1 LNLSIKPL
9 LFTLLFL
16 NTSIFFG
23 QINDPPTV
31 TAVGDQIYCPQSQQR
46 IVTSFNIVDPDDT
59 LIPAFYI
66 QISSGYVIGE
76 DQLSLIGSHPNV
88 VANWNANQAKLIL
101 TGTGGGSAT
110 YTDIIAAVYDVVFNS
125 SNINVGAKTFSLTA
139 GSANYLASTDH
150 YYDYVPANLIT
161 WTDAKAAAEAM
172 DYFGLQ
178 GYLATLTIPDEGQ
191 ISGELSP
198 GTGWIGAS
206 DAGAEGVWKWMT
218 GPEVGTTFW
227 NGNENGSVAPGM
239 YENWNTGE
247 PNNYNGGEDYA
258 HITYNTG
265 IPGSWNDLPNNTNS
279 QPTDYQAKGF
289 VIEYG
294 GTPGDPVLNI
304 SGSTIFNPPQILST
318 TSSVSCD
325 NDPANLSATS
335 NTTDILWY
343 DSQNGG
349 TLLHT
354 GSTYN
359 PILTTNTTFWIL
371 PSSNGCTTGTRTA
384 VTATVNASPTIDTPA
399 DVTSCD
405 GSYTLPTLTNGTY
418 FTASNG
424 GGTQLNPGDVIST
437 STTLFVYAETATTP
451 SCSNEHSFDI
461 TINTLPAIDTPA
473 DVTSCD
479 SYTLPALTY
488 GTYFTASNGGGTQLN
503 PGDTISVSTT
513 LFVYAETVT
522 TPICSNEHSFDITIN
537 STPAIDTP
545 ADVSSCDSYTLL
557 TLTNGT
563 YFTASN
569 GGGTQ
574 LNPGDTISTSTTLF
588 VYAETATTPNCSDE
602 HSFDITI
609 NTTPTVDTP
618 ADVTSCDSYT
628 LPALTNGT
636 YFTASNGGGTQLNP
650 GDSISVSS
658 TLFVYA
664 ETVTTP
670 NCTNEYSFNVTID
683 ITSNATFVQIPP
695 ICEGDPLTT
704 LPTSSLEGFTGTWS
718 PVFDNTTSGTYTFT
732 PDSDQCAIGTTMDI
746 TVYPVFTPTF
756 TQVDPIC
763 VGDPLSNLNTVSDN
777 GFSGTWSPAIN
788 NTVTTEYTFT
798 PTPIPGVCFEETK
811 MTIAVLTQTTPMF
824 TQVDPICIGSVLAS
838 LPITSNDNITGSWT
852 PALNNLATTTYTFT
866 PDPNQC
872 ADETTMT
879 IVVNP
884 ISVLIIDAINLSED
898 FDANQMILV
907 SATGG
912 SGIYEYQLDG
922 GDWQSNALFEYVTGC
937 QEHIVA
943 VRDALGCST
952 IPETSIMIMEFPKL
966 FTPNGDGYNDT
977 WNIKCL
983 IDDPTAVV
991 SIFDRYG
998 KLTFQFKPSR
1008 TAWNGTF
1015 NGSML
1020 AATDYWFVVKYTND
1034 NGVEAQYRSHFSL
1047 RN

>member
-161 WTDAKAAAEAM
+161 WTDAKVAAEAM

-218 GPEVGTTFW
+218 GPEAGTTFW

-304 SGSTIFNPPQILST
+304 SGSTTFNPPQILST

-461 TINTLPAIDTPA
+461 GINTLPTIDTPA

-479 SYTLPALTY
+479 SYTLPALTN

-545 ADVSSCDSYTLL
+545 ADVTSCDSYTLPA
-557 TLTNGT
+557 LTNGT

-618 ADVTSCDSYT
+618 TDVTSCDSYT

-884 ISVLIIDAINLSED
+884 ISVLTIDAINLSED

-998 KLTFQFKPSR
+998 KLIFQFKPSR

-1047 RN
+1047 RH

>member
-1 LNLSIKPL
+1 MNLSIKPL

-161 WTDAKAAAEAM
+161 WTDAKVAAEAM

-218 GPEVGTTFW
+218 GPEAGTTFW

-304 SGSTIFNPPQILST
+304 SGSTTFNPPQILST

-371 PSSNGCTTGTRTA
+371 SSSNSCTTGTRTA

-461 TINTLPAIDTPA
+461 GINTLPTIDTPA

-479 SYTLPALTY
+479 SYTLPALTN
-488 GTYFTASNGGGTQLN
+488 GTYFTSSNGGGTQLN

-545 ADVSSCDSYTLL
+545 ADVSSCDSYTLP

-588 VYAETATTPNCSDE
+588 VYAETATTPSCSNE
-602 HSFDITI
+602 HSFDIGI
-609 NTTPTVDTP
+609 NTLPTIDTP

-636 YFTASNGGGTQLNP
+636 YFTSSNGGGTQLNP
-650 GDSISVSS
+650 GDTISVST

-670 NCTNEYSFNVTID
+670 ICTNEYSFNVTID

-884 ISVLIIDAINLSED
+884 ISVLTIDAINLSED

-998 KLTFQFKPSR
+998 KLIFQFKPSR

-1047 RN
+1047 RH

>member
-161 WTDAKAAAEAM
+161 WTDAKVAAEAM

-218 GPEVGTTFW
+218 GPEAGTTFW

-304 SGSTIFNPPQILST
+304 SGSTTFNPPQILST

-371 PSSNGCTTGTRTA
+371 SSSNSCTTGTRTA

-461 TINTLPAIDTPA
+461 GINTLLLVIAIHYQH
-473 DVTSCD
+473 S
-479 SYTLPALTY
+479 
-488 GTYFTASNGGGTQLN
+488 QMER
-503 PGDTISVSTT
+503 ISQHPMAVG
-513 LFVYAETVT
+513 
-522 TPICSNEHSFDITIN
+522 HN
-537 STPAIDTP
+537 STLEIQ
-545 ADVSSCDSYTLL
+545 SR
-557 TLTNGT
+557 
-563 YFTASN
+563 F
-569 GGGTQ
+569 
-574 LNPGDTISTSTTLF
+574 
-588 VYAETATTPNCSDE
+588 
-602 HSFDITI
+602 
-609 NTTPTVDTP
+609 
-618 ADVTSCDSYT
+618 
-628 LPALTNGT
+628 LPH
-636 YFTASNGGGTQLNP
+636 Y
-650 GDSISVSS
+650 
-658 TLFVYA
+658 
-664 ETVTTP
+664 
-670 NCTNEYSFNVTID
+670 
-683 ITSNATFVQIPP
+683 
-695 ICEGDPLTT
+695 
-704 LPTSSLEGFTGTWS
+704 
-718 PVFDNTTSGTYTFT
+718 
-732 PDSDQCAIGTTMDI
+732 
-746 TVYPVFTPTF
+746 
-756 TQVDPIC
+756 
-763 VGDPLSNLNTVSDN
+763 LS
-777 GFSGTWSPAIN
+777 
-788 NTVTTEYTFT
+788 
-798 PTPIPGVCFEETK
+798 
-811 MTIAVLTQTTPMF
+811 M
-824 TQVDPICIGSVLAS
+824 
-838 LPITSNDNITGSWT
+838 
-852 PALNNLATTTYTFT
+852 
-866 PDPNQC
+866 
-872 ADETTMT
+872 
-879 IVVNP
+879 
-884 ISVLIIDAINLSED
+884 
-898 FDANQMILV
+898 
-907 SATGG
+907 
-912 SGIYEYQLDG
+912 
-922 GDWQSNALFEYVTGC
+922 
-937 QEHIVA
+937 
-943 VRDALGCST
+943 
-952 IPETSIMIMEFPKL
+952 PK
-966 FTPNGDGYNDT
+966 
-977 WNIKCL
+977 
-983 IDDPTAVV
+983 
-991 SIFDRYG
+991 
-998 KLTFQFKPSR
+998 Q
-1008 TAWNGTF
+1008 
-1015 NGSML
+1015 
-1020 AATDYWFVVKYTND
+1020 
-1034 NGVEAQYRSHFSL
+1034 
-1047 RN
+1047 

>member
-161 WTDAKAAAEAM
+161 WTDAKVAAEAM

-218 GPEVGTTFW
+218 GPEAGTTFW

-304 SGSTIFNPPQILST
+304 SGSTTFNPPQILST

-437 STTLFVYAETATTP
+437 SKTLFVYAETATTP

-461 TINTLPAIDTPA
+461 GINTLPTIDTPA

-479 SYTLPALTY
+479 SYTLPALTN

-545 ADVSSCDSYTLL
+545 ADVTSCDSYTLP

-884 ISVLIIDAINLSED
+884 ISVLTIDAINLSED

-998 KLTFQFKPSR
+998 KLIFQFKPSR

-1047 RN
+1047 RH

>member
-1 LNLSIKPL
+1 MNLSIKPL

-161 WTDAKAAAEAM
+161 WTDAKVAAEAM

-218 GPEVGTTFW
+218 GPEAGTTFW

-304 SGSTIFNPPQILST
+304 SGSTTFNPPQILST

-461 TINTLPAIDTPA
+461 GINTLPTIDTPA

-479 SYTLPALTY
+479 SYTLPALTN

-545 ADVSSCDSYTLL
+545 ADVTSCDSYTLPA
-557 TLTNGT
+557 LTNGT

-588 VYAETATTPNCSDE
+588 VYAETATTPSCSNE
-602 HSFDITI
+602 HSFDIGI
-609 NTTPTVDTP
+609 NTLPTIDTP

-650 GDSISVSS
+650 GDTISVSS

-884 ISVLIIDAINLSED
+884 ISVLTIDAINLSED

-998 KLTFQFKPSR
+998 KLIFQFKPSR

-1047 RN
+1047 RH

>member
-1 LNLSIKPL
+1 MNLSIKPL

-161 WTDAKAAAEAM
+161 WTDAKVAAEAM

-218 GPEVGTTFW
+218 GPEAGTTFW

-304 SGSTIFNPPQILST
+304 SGSTTFNPPQILST

-359 PILTTNTTFWIL
+359 PISTTNTTFWIL
-371 PSSNGCTTGTRTA
+371 PSSNGSTTGTRTA

-461 TINTLPAIDTPA
+461 GINTLPTIDTPA

-479 SYTLPALTY
+479 SYTLPALTN

-545 ADVSSCDSYTLL
+545 ADVSSCDSYTLPA
-557 TLTNGT
+557 LTNGT

-884 ISVLIIDAINLSED
+884 ISVLTIDTINLSED

-922 GDWQSNALFEYVTGC
+922 GDWQSNTLFEYVTGC

-998 KLTFQFKPSR
+998 KLIFQFKPSR

-1047 RN
+1047 RH

>member
-1 LNLSIKPL
+1 MNLSIKPL

-161 WTDAKAAAEAM
+161 WTDAKVAAEAM

-218 GPEVGTTFW
+218 GPEAGTTFW

-304 SGSTIFNPPQILST
+304 SGSTTFNPPQILST

-461 TINTLPAIDTPA
+461 GINTLPTIDTPA

-479 SYTLPALTY
+479 SYTLPALTN

-545 ADVSSCDSYTLL
+545 ADVSSCDSYTLP

-683 ITSNATFVQIPP
+683 ITSNATFVQISP

-838 LPITSNDNITGSWT
+838 LPITSNDYITGSWT

-884 ISVLIIDAINLSED
+884 ISVLTIDAINLSED

-998 KLTFQFKPSR
+998 KLIFQFKPSR

-1047 RN
+1047 RH

>member
-1 LNLSIKPL
+1 MNLSIKPL

-161 WTDAKAAAEAM
+161 WTDAKVAAEAM

-218 GPEVGTTFW
+218 GPEAGTTFW

-304 SGSTIFNPPQILST
+304 SGSTTFNPPQILST

-461 TINTLPAIDTPA
+461 GINTLPTIDTPA

-479 SYTLPALTY
+479 SYTLPALTN

-545 ADVSSCDSYTLL
+545 ADVSSCDSYTLP

-884 ISVLIIDAINLSED
+884 ISVLTIDAINLSED

-998 KLTFQFKPSR
+998 KLIFQFKPSR

-1047 RN
+1047 RH

>member
-1 LNLSIKPL
+1 MNLSIKPL

-161 WTDAKAAAEAM
+161 WTDAKVAAEAM

-218 GPEVGTTFW
+218 GPEAGTTFW

-304 SGSTIFNPPQILST
+304 SGSTTFNPPQILST

-437 STTLFVYAETATTP
+437 SKTLFVYAETATTP

-461 TINTLPAIDTPA
+461 GINTLPTIDTPA

-479 SYTLPALTY
+479 SYTLPALTN

-545 ADVSSCDSYTLL
+545 ADVTSCDSYTLP

-884 ISVLIIDAINLSED
+884 ISVLTIDAINLSED

-998 KLTFQFKPSR
+998 KLIFQFKPSR

-1047 RN
+1047 RH

>member
-1 LNLSIKPL
+1 MNLSIKPL

-161 WTDAKAAAEAM
+161 WTDAKVAAEAM

-218 GPEVGTTFW
+218 GPEAGTTFW

-304 SGSTIFNPPQILST
+304 SGSTTFNPPQILST

-437 STTLFVYAETATTP
+437 SKTLFVYAETATTP

-461 TINTLPAIDTPA
+461 GINTLPTIDTPA

-479 SYTLPALTY
+479 SYTLPALTN

-545 ADVSSCDSYTLL
+545 ADVTSCDSYTLPA
-557 TLTNGT
+557 LTNGT

-884 ISVLIIDAINLSED
+884 ISVLTIDAINLSED

-998 KLTFQFKPSR
+998 KLIFQFKPSR

-1015 NGSML
+1015 NGTML

-1047 RN
+1047 RH

>member
-1 LNLSIKPL
+1 MNLSIKPL

-161 WTDAKAAAEAM
+161 WTDAKVAAEAM

-218 GPEVGTTFW
+218 GPEAGTTFW

-304 SGSTIFNPPQILST
+304 SGSTTFNPPQILST

-437 STTLFVYAETATTP
+437 SKTLFVYAETATTP

-461 TINTLPAIDTPA
+461 GINTLPTIDTPA

-479 SYTLPALTY
+479 SYTLPALTN

-545 ADVSSCDSYTLL
+545 ADVTSCDSYTLPA
-557 TLTNGT
+557 LTNGT

-998 KLTFQFKPSR
+998 KLIFQFKPSR

-1047 RN
+1047 RH

>member
-161 WTDAKAAAEAM
+161 WTDAKVAAEAM

-746 TVYPVFTPTF
+746 TVYPVFKPTF

>member
-1 LNLSIKPL
+1 MNLSIKPL

-161 WTDAKAAAEAM
+161 WTDAKVAAEAM

-218 GPEVGTTFW
+218 GPEAGTTFW

-294 GTPGDPVLNI
+294 GTPGDAVLNI
-304 SGSTIFNPPQILST
+304 SGSTTFNPPQILST

-461 TINTLPAIDTPA
+461 GINTLPTIDTPA

-479 SYTLPALTY
+479 SYTLPALTN

-545 ADVSSCDSYTLL
+545 ADVSSCDSYTLP

-884 ISVLIIDAINLSED
+884 ISVLTIDTINLSED

-922 GDWQSNALFEYVTGC
+922 GDWQSNTLFEYVTGC

-998 KLTFQFKPSR
+998 KLIFQFKPSR

-1047 RN
+1047 RH

>member
-1 LNLSIKPL
+1 MNLSIKPL

-161 WTDAKAAAEAM
+161 WTDAKVAAEAM

-218 GPEVGTTFW
+218 GPEAGTTFW

-304 SGSTIFNPPQILST
+304 SGSTTFNPPQILST

-424 GGTQLNPGDVIST
+424 GGTQLNPGDTIST

-451 SCSNEHSFDI
+451 NCSNEHSFDI
-461 TINTLPAIDTPA
+461 TINTLPTIDTPA

-479 SYTLPALTY
+479 SYTLPALTN

-545 ADVSSCDSYTLL
+545 ADV
-557 TLTNGT
+557 
-563 YFTASN
+563 
-569 GGGTQ
+569 
-574 LNPGDTISTSTTLF
+574 
-588 VYAETATTPNCSDE
+588 
-602 HSFDITI
+602 
-609 NTTPTVDTP
+609 
-618 ADVTSCDSYT
+618 TSCDSYT

-650 GDSISVSS
+650 GDTISVSS

-884 ISVLIIDAINLSED
+884 ISVLTIDAINLSED

-998 KLTFQFKPSR
+998 KLIFQFKPSR

-1047 RN
+1047 RH

>member
-1 LNLSIKPL
+1 MNLSIKPL

-161 WTDAKAAAEAM
+161 WTDAKVAAEAM

-218 GPEVGTTFW
+218 GPEAGTTFW

-304 SGSTIFNPPQILST
+304 SGSTTFNPPQILST

-437 STTLFVYAETATTP
+437 SKTLFVYAETATTP

-461 TINTLPAIDTPA
+461 GINTLPTIDTPA

-479 SYTLPALTY
+479 SYTLPALTN

-537 STPAIDTP
+537 STPAI
-545 ADVSSCDSYTLL
+545 
-557 TLTNGT
+557 
-563 YFTASN
+563 
-569 GGGTQ
+569 
-574 LNPGDTISTSTTLF
+574 
-588 VYAETATTPNCSDE
+588 
-602 HSFDITI
+602 
-609 NTTPTVDTP
+609 DTP

-884 ISVLIIDAINLSED
+884 ISVLTIDAINLSED

-998 KLTFQFKPSR
+998 KLIFQFKPSR

-1047 RN
+1047 RH